1 MAPAHAIFASLE
13 LQPMTR
19 YDLKRFFDV
28 LVGHFSTTM
37 QSYIYKTLTDL
48 EQGGWVEKNF
58 IEQEGKPN
66 RKEYSIIKTGLA
78 ELRRGMTAP
87 PPDTRIKTAEYL
99 GWSEA
104 WNKYN
109 SERTSAV
116 LDELFGVAQVVDK
129 HLAQHCAGCYSVTV
143 LALSRPLGDDHA

>member
-1 MAPAHAIFASLE
+1 
-13 LQPMTR
+13 MTR
-19 YDLKRFFDV
+19 YDLKKFVDV

-37 QSYIYKTLTDL
+37 QSHIYKTLTGL
-48 EQGGWVEKNF
+48 GQEGWVEKNF

-66 RKEYSIIKTGLA
+66 RKKYSTIKTGRA
-78 ELRRGMTAP
+78 ELHRGMTAVE
-87 PPDTRIKTAEYL
+87 TRIKTAEYP

-109 SERTSAV
+109 SERTSNV

-129 HLAQHCAGCYSVTV
+129 HLAQV
-143 LALSRPLGDDHA
+143 ALRWLLQRCTIGFIATTRR